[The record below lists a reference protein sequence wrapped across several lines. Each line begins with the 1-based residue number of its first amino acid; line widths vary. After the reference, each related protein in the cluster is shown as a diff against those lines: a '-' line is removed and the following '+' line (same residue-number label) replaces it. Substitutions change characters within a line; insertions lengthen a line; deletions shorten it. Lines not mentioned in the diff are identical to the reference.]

1 MIEHMRRAGTPELPS
16 LEESQAAVFDYFA
29 EEILAACSADEQRTL
44 MLTASL
50 PRVTARLAETMSGR
64 PDAGTLFERLHRHH
78 LFVDRR
84 GTAEPS
90 YQYHGLFRTFLA
102 ARALSLPSRE
112 RADAAGRAAAM
123 LEADDHAED
132 AITMHL
138 AASNWDGAARLL
150 IQHAR
155 RLHDQGRWRTL
166 LEWISSL
173 PPAWLD
179 DRPTLLYWQGACQ
192 LWSAPSVARQM
203 LERAYRRFDELDDLS
218 GRVLTA
224 GALTRACI
232 LDTNWAVLDRWIAE
246 LSAMLSS
253 NTSSVPDEVLLV
265 GFSRLLYVAFA
276 RQPNHP
282 QLGHWAERTRELLGK
297 TREPTER
304 VFAGYSLVF
313 FFTWTGQHARGEDVI
328 REIAPL
334 TQDSR
339 LSAAGCIH
347 WWFAHGN
354 HVLRFG
360 PAQEALSVMDCALD
374 MAASHG
380 LAIEAVIRRHR
391 VSHLLTL
398 GRLDQAESELGKLAA
413 APRVE
418 PYFELRAWLAWRR
431 GNMADA
437 LDEAAAALQLATE
450 RGRTF
455 YRLLDL
461 VLLACICADSGHAE
475 QALDHLRGYREATSG
490 VPGEFATFQAR
501 LVEAFVELSRG
512 RVEACLAPLQ
522 EALAIG
528 DRQRYRSCWA
538 WSPRMM
544 VPLLTLALE
553 HDLSASYCRALISLH
568 RLVPLTPH
576 AERWPWRVRIRTL
589 GRFEVELDGMPL
601 RFEGKAQ
608 RKPLEMLKIMI
619 AAGDRPLSI
628 AQLIDL
634 LWPSPED
641 GGRKA
646 FDINVHR
653 LRKLLACDA
662 AVVVADLHASL
673 DPRHA
678 WVDAWTVERTMEQL
692 VPVAG
697 PAASVDLL
705 EAAAPGV
712 FALVGGPFLGG
723 EDEAAWQVAARLR
736 LTSRLHRYAE
746 CLGEHWESTQ
756 QWARAGQLYQRM
768 VELDPLAESFYRRH
782 MLCLRAEGRRAEAI
796 EVFRRCRHVL
806 ATTLG
811 MAPDRELEQ
820 VYRELVAD

>member
-1 MIEHMRRAGTPELPS
+1 
-16 LEESQAAVFDYFA
+16 
-29 EEILAACSADEQRTL
+29 
-44 MLTASL
+44 
-50 PRVTARLAETMSGR
+50 
-64 PDAGTLFERLHRHH
+64 
-78 LFVDRR
+78 
-84 GTAEPS
+84 
-90 YQYHGLFRTFLA
+90 
-102 ARALSLPSRE
+102 
-112 RADAAGRAAAM
+112 
-123 LEADDHAED
+123 
-132 AITMHL
+132 
-138 AASNWDGAARLL
+138 
-150 IQHAR
+150 
-155 RLHDQGRWRTL
+155 
-166 LEWISSL
+166 
-173 PPAWLD
+173 
-179 DRPTLLYWQGACQ
+179 
-192 LWSAPSVARQM
+192 
-203 LERAYRRFDELDDLS
+203 
-218 GRVLTA
+218 
-224 GALTRACI
+224 
-232 LDTNWAVLDRWIAE
+232 
-246 LSAMLSS
+246 
-253 NTSSVPDEVLLV
+253 
-265 GFSRLLYVAFA
+265 
-276 RQPNHP
+276 
-282 QLGHWAERTRELLGK
+282 
-297 TREPTER
+297 
-304 VFAGYSLVF
+304 
-313 FFTWTGQHARGEDVI
+313 
-328 REIAPL
+328 
-334 TQDSR
+334 
-339 LSAAGCIH
+339 
-347 WWFAHGN
+347 
-354 HVLRFG
+354 
-360 PAQEALSVMDCALD
+360 MDCALD
-374 MAASHG
+374 LAASHG

-398 GRLDQAESELGKLAA
+398 GRLDEAESELGKLAA

-437 LDEAAAALQLATE
+437 LDEATAALQLATE

-475 QALDHLRGYREATSG
+475 QALDHLRTYREATSG

-501 LVEAFVELSRG
+501 LVEAFVELSCG
-512 RVEACLAPLQ
+512 RVEACLPALR
-522 EALAIG
+522 EALEIG

-568 RLVPLTPH
+568 RLVPLSHH

-634 LWPSPED
+634 LWPSPDD

-662 AVVVADLHASL
+662 AIVVADLHASL

-678 WVDAWTVERTMEQL
+678 WVDAWSVERTMEQL

-697 PAASVDLL
+697 PAASADRL
-705 EAAAPGV
+705 EAAAAGV

-736 LTSRLHRYAE
+736 RGQDSCTNAWSNSTRSPSR
-746 CLGEHWESTQ
+746 STA
-756 QWARAGQLYQRM
+756 ARCSACAPRADAPKRSRSFGAAGMCSQRLSAWRPIASSSRCIASWWRTDRAAARPPQPGNSQS
-768 VELDPLAESFYRRH
+768 VGDP
-782 MLCLRAEGRRAEAI
+782 
-796 EVFRRCRHVL
+796 
-806 ATTLG
+806 
-811 MAPDRELEQ
+811 
-820 VYRELVAD
+820 